1 MDSFAATFSSIAAFL
16 CYHETMKKKMSKVV
30 KTLLMILAVVL
41 SLLLAYVAYVWFSYY
56 RVEDNLKLEIENM
69 QRAEVPIDQDLR
81 CATYNIGFGANG
93 PEFSFF
99 LAKGMMD
106 DGTPVKGR
114 NSKAFSKEY
123 VIENTEG
130 AISELK
136 SLDPDIILIQEAD
149 LKSTR
154 AYKVNQYEA
163 FKLGFPN
170 LSASYASDY
179 DSAYLLY
186 PIPDFHGKSQ
196 SGLVT
201 LSRFGI
207 SEAVRRSYPVSD
219 GFSKLFDLDRCF
231 AYYRMP
237 TENGKELVVVNS
249 HMSAYDEGGII
260 RKAQWQMVSDF
271 IVSESRKGN
280 YVILGGDFNHVLGD
294 YPEHTFPSRQET
306 PEWVNYIRP
315 EDIPE
320 GFRIVQAENGYEIP
334 SQRSTDIPWEKGVTH
349 TCNIDGYIVS
359 DNIEASSINIDTD
372 FAYSDHQ
379 PVLMTFR
386 LLP

>member
-1 MDSFAATFSSIAAFL
+1 
-16 CYHETMKKKMSKVV
+16 MKKKTSKAL
-30 KTLLMILAVVL
+30 KAILITLAVI
-41 SLLLAYVAYVWFSYY
+41 LLLLISYVAYVWFSYY
-56 RVEDNLKLEIENM
+56 RLEDNLKLEIENM
-69 QRAEVPIDQDLR
+69 QSEKVPVDTEIKA
-81 CATYNIGFGANG
+81 ATYNIGFGANG
-93 PEFSFF
+93 PDFSFF
-99 LAKGMMD
+99 LAKGMME

-130 AISELK
+130 AIGKLKELE
-136 SLDPDIILIQEAD
+136 PDIILIQEAD

-163 FKLGFPN
+163 FKTGFPK
-170 LSASYASDY
+170 LSASYVSDY

-201 LSRFGI
+201 LSRYNI

-231 AYYRMP
+231 AFYRMP
-237 TENGKELVVVNS
+237 TENGKELVLVNS

-260 RKAQWQMVSDF
+260 RKSQWKMVSDF
-271 IVSESRKGN
+271 IVSEFNKGN

-294 YPEHTFPSRQET
+294 YPEHAFPSKQKT
-306 PEWVNYIRP
+306 PGWVNYIRP

-320 GFRIVQAENGYEIP
+320 GFRIVQAENGYEVP
-334 SQRSTDIPWEKGVTH
+334 SQRSTDITWEKGVTH

-386 LLP
+386 LLN

>member
-1 MDSFAATFSSIAAFL
+1 MERKTRTLKCISLVLCVLLIA
-16 CYHETMKKKMSKVV
+16 
-30 KTLLMILAVVL
+30 VL
-41 SLLLAYVAYVWFSYY
+41 SYAGYVWFSYS
-56 RVEDNLKLEIENM
+56 RVEDMESLSIENP
-69 QRAEVPIDQDLR
+69 QETKVPVGKDLR
-81 CATYNIGFGANG
+81 ASTYNIGFGANG

-99 LAKGMMD
+99 LAKGEMD
-106 DGTPVKGR
+106 DGTPTKGKC
-114 NSKAFSKEY
+114 SKAFSKEY
-123 VIENTEG
+123 VIRNTEG
-130 AISELK
+130 AIDVLK
-136 SLDPDIILIQEAD
+136 SLDPDMVLVQEAD

-163 FKLGFPN
+163 FRKGFTDMA
-170 LSASYASDY
+170 ASYVSDY

-201 LSRFGI
+201 LSRFQVT
-207 SEAVRRSYPVSD
+207 EAVRRSYPVSE

-237 TENGKELVVVNS
+237 TENGKELVVVKS

-260 RKAQWQMVSDF
+260 RKAQWEMVSSF
-271 IVSESRKGN
+271 IEDEYRKGN

-294 YPEHTFPSRQET
+294 YPEHAFPSRQNT
-306 PEWVNYIRP
+306 PAWVNYIRP
-315 EDIPE
+315 EDIPA
-320 GFRIVQAENGYEIP
+320 GFSIAQAENGYEVP

-359 DNIEASSINIDTD
+359 ENISAKAMNIETD

-379 PVLMTFR
+379 PVLLTFR